1 MAIVSTSRDL
11 ITGRNARKARI
22 GGKFYVRLFGKCLV
36 KMSRI
41 GKQLISIPKGVRV
54 KLNGHKILVSGPKG
68 NLCLS
73 LPTLVHST
81 FNADRQEFSIEK
93 EFDKGEKGGDMR
105 LSQELFGISRTLV
118 ENMIQGVS
126 NGFEKRLQIKGV
138 GYRVQLDGKD
148 LLLNLGYSH
157 PVKMV
162 TPPGLKVSVE
172 NSVTIIVFGIQKDVV
187 GEFAAK
193 IRSVRPPEP
202 YKGKGVA
209 YEGESI
215 RLKAGK
221 TGK

>member
-22 GGKFYVRLFGKCLV
+22 GGKFYVKLLGKCLV

-41 GKQLISIPKGVRV
+41 GKQLINIPKKVRV